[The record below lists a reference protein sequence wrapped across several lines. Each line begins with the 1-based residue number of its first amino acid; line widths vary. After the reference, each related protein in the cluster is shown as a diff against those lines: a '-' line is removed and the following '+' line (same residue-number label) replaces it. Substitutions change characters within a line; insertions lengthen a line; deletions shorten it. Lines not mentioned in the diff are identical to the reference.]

1 MNKIQKALYQAP
13 TLSKLELYNDLSI
26 MLSFSVDGSID
37 PIEEGVEDT
46 YWSVNNW

>member
-13 TLSKLELYNDLSI
+13 TLSKLELNNDLSI